1 MMTMSYE
8 EIIADEIVDGIEF
21 PRTKGWVEFDKT
33 IELDD
38 DTVVEVAGSI
48 EYETAYEEATDYYY
62 NTFISTDI
70 SDVIVHSEKG
80 ISINERKLIKHIN
93 NKLL

>member
-1 MMTMSYE
+1 MSYE
-8 EIIADEIVDGIEF
+8 EIIADEIVYGLEF
-21 PRTKGWVEFDKT
+21 PRTEGWLEFDKT

-48 EYETAYEEATDYYY
+48 EYETAYEEATNYYY

-70 SDVIVHSEKG
+70 SDVIIHSEKG
-80 ISINERKLIKHIN
+80 LNISRSKLVKHIN
-93 NKLL
+93 QKLLRI

>member
-1 MMTMSYE
+1 MSYE

-21 PRTKGWVEFDKT
+21 PSTVGWVEFDKT

-38 DTVVEVAGSI
+38 ETVVEVAGSI
-48 EYETAYEEATDYYY
+48 EYETAYEEATNYYY

-70 SDVIVHSEKG
+70 SDVIIHSEKG
-80 ISINERKLIKHIN
+80 LTINERKLIKHIN
-93 NKLL
+93 QKLLRI

>member
-1 MMTMSYE
+1 MSYE
-8 EIIADEIVDGIEF
+8 EIIADEIVDGLEF
-21 PRTKGWVEFDKT
+21 PRTEGWLEFDKT

-48 EYETAYEEATDYYY
+48 EYETAYEESTNYYY

-70 SDVIVHSEKG
+70 SDVIIHSEKWLN
-80 ISINERKLIKHIN
+80 ISRSKLVKHIN
-93 NKLL
+93 QKLLRI

>member
-1 MMTMSYE
+1 MSYE
-8 EIIADEIVDGIEF
+8 EIIADEIVDGLEF
-21 PRTKGWVEFDKT
+21 PRTEGWLEFDKT

-48 EYETAYEEATDYYY
+48 EYETAYEEATNYYY

-70 SDVIVHSEKG
+70 SDVIIHSENG
-80 ISINERKLIKHIN
+80 LNISRSKLVKHIN
-93 NKLL
+93 QKLLRI

>member
-1 MMTMSYE
+1 MSYE
-8 EIIADEIVDGIEF
+8 EIIADEIVDGLEF
-21 PRTKGWVEFDKT
+21 PRTEGWLEFDKT

-48 EYETAYEEATDYYY
+48 EYETAYEEATNYYY

-70 SDVIVHSEKG
+70 SDVIIHSEKG
-80 ISINERKLIKHIN
+80 LNISRSKLVRHIN
-93 NKLL
+93 QKLLRI